1 MIRILI
7 ADDHAIVREGLKQI
21 VSETSDMAIAGEASS
36 GEELLDLVRR
46 QSGDVVLLDLAM
58 PGRGGIDALRQL
70 KKEKPELPVLVL
82 SIYPEDQ
89 YAVRALKDGAS
100 GYLTKETAPEEL
112 VVAIRTAAQGRK
124 YVSATLAERLAL
136 DLESDSGAVRHET
149 LSDREYQV
157 MLMLSSGRTVS
168 EIADELALSVKT
180 ISTNR
185 ARLLK
190 KMDMKTNAELTYYA
204 VKQGLVD

>member
-7 ADDHAIVREGLKQI
+7 ADDHAIVRQGLRQI
-21 VSETSDMAIAGEASS
+21 VSETSDMAITGEASS
-36 GEELLDLVRR
+36 GEEVFELVRK
-46 QSGDVVLLDLAM
+46 QSADVVLLDLAM
-58 PGRGGIDALRQL
+58 PGQGGIDTLRQL
-70 KKEKPELPVLVL
+70 KKENPGLPVLIL

-89 YAVRALKDGAS
+89 YAVRALRAGAS
-100 GYLTKETAPEEL
+100 GYLTKEAAPEEL
-112 VVAIRTAAQGRK
+112 VEAIRKAAQGRK

-136 DLESDSGAVRHET
+136 DLESDNQELPHQT
-149 LSDREYQV
+149 LSNREYQV

-168 EIADELALSVKT
+168 EIAEELALSVKT

-185 ARLLK
+185 ARLLR
-190 KMDMKTNAELTYYA
+190 KMGMKTNAELTYYA

>member
-7 ADDHAIVREGLKQI
+7 ADDHAIVRQGLKQI
-21 VSETSDMAIAGEASS
+21 VSETLDMTIAGEASS

-46 QSGDVVLLDLAM
+46 QGADVVLLDLAM
-58 PGRGGIDALRQL
+58 PGRGGIDTLRQL
-70 KKEKPELPVLVL
+70 KKENPDLPVLIL

-89 YAVRALKDGAS
+89 YAVRALRDGAS
-100 GYLTKETAPEEL
+100 GYLTKETAPDEL
-112 VVAIRTAAQGRK
+112 VVAIRKSAQGRK

-136 DLESDSGAVRHET
+136 DLESDSQELPHEA
-149 LSDREYQV
+149 LSNREYQV

-190 KMDMKTNAELTYYA
+190 KMGMKTNAELTYYA
-204 VKQGLVD
+204 VKQGLVG

>member
-1 MIRILI
+1 VIRILI

-21 VSETSDMAIAGEASS
+21 VRETADMAIAGEASS
-36 GEELLDLVRR
+36 GEELLDLARTE
-46 QSGDVVLLDLAM
+46 SGDVVLLDLAM
-58 PGRGGIDALRQL
+58 PGRGGIDTLRQL
-70 KKEKPELPVLVL
+70 KKENPELPVLIL

-89 YAVRALKDGAS
+89 YAVRALRDGAS
-100 GYLTKETAPEEL
+100 GYLTKETAPDEL
-112 VVAIRTAAQGRK
+112 VVAIRKAAQGRK
-124 YVSATLAERLAL
+124 YVSAALAERLAL
-136 DLESDSGAVRHET
+136 DLESDAQEVPHEA

-168 EIADELALSVKT
+168 EIAEELALSVKT

-190 KMDMKTNAELTYYA
+190 KMGMKTNAELIFYA
-204 VKQGLVD
+204 VKQGLVG